1 MAAAMACV
9 IAVLAVG
16 CGWFAAYGRP
26 PRALG
31 EPPREGSSSTSAA
44 EVEEGRQR
52 LEQSRLAAQDEVPP
66 PAFEDDCVRR
76 YWDT

>member
-26 PRALG
+26 TGALG
-31 EPPREGSSSTSAA
+31 EQPREGSGSSSAA

-52 LEQSRLAAQDEVPP
+52 LEQSRLATQDEAPP
-66 PAFEDDCVRR
+66 QAFEDDCVRR